1 MIDQHMNQKDL
12 LELTRLIDVL
22 EALDH
27 DTVDVEAVLRDVN
40 GEVLGRV
47 RYQNNQYQFFYMTYD
62 EA

>member
-1 MIDQHMNQKDL
+1 MIDQHMNQKEL